1 MHRFVSKVRTDPI
14 LPILLLRGNLN
25 LSMQDF
31 MTVLRELEK
40 DGLLEWFGDMPGL
53 TENSLIA

>member
-40 DGLLEWFGDMPGL
+40 DGLLEWFGDTPGL